1 MKDEDRVKPN
11 EHGSFIDDDIERIA
25 VHLILGRRKPQNKW
39 EEEFLAE
46 IEEMGKEGK
55 VIEIPFN

>member
-1 MKDEDRVKPN
+1 MIDQNPVLPN
-11 EHGSFIDDDIERIA
+11 EHGSFIDDDMERIA
-25 VHLILGRRKPQNKW
+25 VHLSLGKRKPQNKW